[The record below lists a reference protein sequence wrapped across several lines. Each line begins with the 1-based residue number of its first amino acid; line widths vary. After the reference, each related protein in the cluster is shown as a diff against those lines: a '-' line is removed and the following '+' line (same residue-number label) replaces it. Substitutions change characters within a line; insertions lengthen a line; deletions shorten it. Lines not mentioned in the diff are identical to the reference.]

1 MSTSSTSTSPITV
14 STEGYGAIANAINE
28 ERTVSSDLDKQ
39 AFLKL
44 LMTQLQYQDPLDPM
58 DNTQFVSQ
66 MAQFSALEQM
76 QNLNTTMTNSQAFSL
91 IGKGVYASTLDSS
104 TNTYTEVVGVV
115 DSVTIISGNPYLVVG
130 EEVISYS
137 DVQQVFEVTETS
149 SLETSVVVSQALS
162 LIGKNIQAVTLDD
175 ELNATGYVEGVVDYI
190 KFVDGAPV
198 LSVNG
203 KDVYT
208 YEVVSV
214 SDDTLLIG
222 QNVYYTLNGEE
233 GFGTISNIIIEN
245 DNLYLIVNDEQI
257 QIQDINSLISSYA
270 LLGKE
275 VSSDDISGT
284 VSGIIIKNT
293 TPYLIVGENYI
304 SYEDID

>member
-233 GFGTISNIIIEN
+233 GSGTISNIIIEN

-284 VSGIIIKNT
+284 VSGIMIKNT
-293 TPYLIVGENYI
+293 IPYLLVGENYI